1 MRMYKALSAG
11 AIGVHAG
18 DLQNAIRLAA
28 QYGFQGVEFNPAEVA
43 TLIEQQ
49 GIAYVQDLF
58 AAANVRPAGFGLPTE
73 WRGTEEKW
81 RAELATLPRLAHA
94 AAAIG
99 GGRTATWIM
108 PCSNERDWEENMAFH
123 VERFLPIARVL
134 AHEGVHLGLE
144 FIGPKT
150 LRDSQT
156 YPFVHTMAQ
165 MLGMAQQIGP
175 NVGLLL
181 DCWHWH
187 TSHSTVAELH
197 NLTGEQVVYVH
208 VNDAPT
214 GVPTDE
220 QVDSVRALPGETGVI
235 DIAGFLQA
243 LKSLG
248 YDGPVIA
255 EPFSKILPT
264 LPSDAERLQTVSA
277 ALDTIFQKARTA

>member
-1 MRMYKALSAG
+1 MYKALNAG

-18 DLQNAIRLAA
+18 SLPNAIRLASE
-28 QYGFQGVEFNPAEVA
+28 YGFAGVEFSAQEVA
-43 TLIEQQ
+43 GLIEQH
-49 GIAYVQDLF
+49 GINYVTDLF
-58 AAANVRPAGFGLPTE
+58 AQANVKPAGWGLPTD

-81 RAELATLPRLAHA
+81 RDELHELPRLARA
-94 AAAIG
+94 ASAIG
-99 GGRTATWIM
+99 GTRTATWIM
-108 PCSNERDWEENMAFH
+108 PCSNERTWEENLDFH

-150 LRDSQT
+150 LRDSQK

-165 MLGMAQQIGP
+165 MLGMTQQIGS

-187 TSHSTVAELH
+187 TSHGTVAELH
-197 NLTGEQVVYVH
+197 NLTAEQVVYVH

-235 DIAGFLQA
+235 DIAGFLGALQA
-243 LKSLG
+243 LG
-248 YDGPVIA
+248 YNGPVVA
-255 EPFSKILPT
+255 EPFSQQLKEM
-264 LPSDAERLQTVSA
+264 PSDSDRLEAVSIA
-277 ALDTIFQKARTA
+277 MNRIFQQAGMQ

>member
-1 MRMYKALSAG
+1 MYTALSAG

-28 QYGFQGVEFNPAEVA
+28 QHGFGGVEFNPSEVA
-43 TLIEQQ
+43 TLIDQH
-49 GIAYVQDLF
+49 GVAYVKDLF
-58 AAANVRPAGFGLPTE
+58 AAANVRPAGFGLPTD

-81 RAELATLPRLAHA
+81 RAELTALPRMAKA

-99 GGRTATWIM
+99 CARTATWIM
-108 PCSNERDWEENMAFH
+108 PCSNDRDWEENLAFH

-150 LRDSQT
+150 LRESQK

-165 MLGMAQQIGP
+165 MLDMAEQIGP

-187 TSHSTVAELH
+187 TSYGTVDELH
-197 NLTGEQVVYVH
+197 NLTAEQVVYVH
-208 VNDAPT
+208 VNDAPA

-235 DIAGFLQA
+235 DIIGFLQA
-243 LKSLG
+243 LQTLG
-248 YDGPVIA
+248 YDGPVVA
-255 EPFSKILPT
+255 EPFSKVLPT
-264 LPSDAERLQTVSA
+264 LPSDAERLQTVST
-277 ALDTIFQKARTA
+277 ALDTILQKAGLS